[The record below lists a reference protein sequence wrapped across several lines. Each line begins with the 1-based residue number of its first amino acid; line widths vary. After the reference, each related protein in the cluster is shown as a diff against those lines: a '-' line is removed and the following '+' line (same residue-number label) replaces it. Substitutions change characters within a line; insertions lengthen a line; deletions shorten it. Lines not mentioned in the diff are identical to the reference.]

1 MNKSLNLLILL
12 MQVRA
17 ITICNRFGL
26 ALPALLVA
34 HHYSGPLT
42 AVAAFML
49 SENMV
54 MIILGLWGVAW
65 ALPFYL

>member
-1 MNKSLNLLILL
+1 

-17 ITICNRFGL
+17 ITICNWFGF

-42 AVAAFML
+42 AVAAFLL
-49 SENMV
+49 SETMV